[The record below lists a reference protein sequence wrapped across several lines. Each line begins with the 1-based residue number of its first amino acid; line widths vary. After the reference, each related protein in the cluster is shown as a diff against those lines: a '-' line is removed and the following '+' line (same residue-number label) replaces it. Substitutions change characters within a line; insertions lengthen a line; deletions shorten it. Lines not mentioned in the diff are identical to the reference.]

1 MIYYIHR
8 TIPQE
13 WKVRFMN
20 RIHLFMRHHKT
31 AFIAI
36 FTLLL
41 FISISVY
48 QSIYADDD
56 GIPTAKVYWMTDT
69 PLPIDKLSTW
79 ILPHNGGYLII
90 TDNGTLACELNA
102 GLSLSFFY
110 PSDDPQTIFH
120 ACFSEDNR
128 YQILSSK
135 PSGQVFKYSLRTVSA
150 DGEIIAETIL
160 TESAAAYVDCRME
173 QNTLALITETQF
185 LVFSVSDTAQQL
197 YEQAYTGTS
206 PQVCITDDTVL
217 FSASIDNQS
226 LLVEYSIADRTVN
239 TAAISYA
246 PLFALSAAP
255 SGTDSKYLIG
265 CGKDLFGMDA
275 QFSVKER
282 FLDLRETW
290 QKSKADSTFKQTL
303 TQDNISAV
311 FTDGTALYIT
321 DNQGCVYKLDVFW
334 GDLMQTS

>member
-1 MIYYIHR
+1 
-8 TIPQE
+8 
-13 WKVRFMN
+13 MN
-20 RIHLFMRHHKT
+20 RIHLFMRHHKMVI
-31 AFIAI
+31 IAVC
-36 FTLLL
+36 TLLL

-48 QSIYADDD
+48 QSIYADED
-56 GIPTAKVYWMTDT
+56 GIPTTKVYWMVDT

-102 GLSLSFFY
+102 GMSLSFIY
-110 PSDDPQTIFH
+110 PSDDPTTTFH
-120 ACFSEDNR
+120 ACFAEDHC

-135 PSGQVFKYSLRTVSA
+135 PAGQAFTYSLRTVSA
-150 DGEIIAETIL
+150 EGEIIAETIL
-160 TESAAAYVDCRME
+160 TESTSAYVDCRME

-185 LVFSVSDTAQQL
+185 LVFSVSDTAQL
-197 YEQAYTGTS
+197 LHKQAYSGTS

-217 FSASIDNQS
+217 FSTSVDNQS
-226 LLVEYSIADRTVN
+226 LLAEYSIVNHTVN
-239 TAAISYA
+239 TASIPYA

-275 QFSVKER
+275 QFSTKER

-303 TQDNISAV
+303 SQDNISAV
-311 FTDGTALYIT
+311 YTDETVLYII
-321 DNQGCVYKLDVFW
+321 DNHGCIYKLDVFW
-334 GDLMQTS
+334 GDSMQAS